1 MNSNESTPT
10 GASAEMQRSS
20 DQPPTTDLASTGS
33 LEKIRDILF
42 GAQARD
48 YERRFSRLEDRIIK
62 ETFDLR
68 DEMKKR
74 FDSLESF
81 IRKELEL
88 INSRLLAERDEREKA
103 NLDLSQVVTELA
115 RSFEKRAAQLDQQMA
130 SDSKE
135 IREQML
141 AQYKSLMD
149 EILQK
154 HKEISNSLE
163 REARELRLDK
173 VDRFALASML
183 GEVSMR
189 LNNDL
194 VIPIPE
200 DTGDE

>member
-1 MNSNESTPT
+1 
-10 GASAEMQRSS
+10 
-20 DQPPTTDLASTGS
+20 
-33 LEKIRDILF
+33 
-42 GAQARD
+42 
-48 YERRFSRLEDRIIK
+48 
-62 ETFDLR
+62 
-68 DEMKKR
+68 
-74 FDSLESF
+74 
-81 IRKELEL
+81 
-88 INSRLLAERDEREKA
+88 
-103 NLDLSQVVTELA
+103 
-115 RSFEKRAAQLDQQMA
+115 MA